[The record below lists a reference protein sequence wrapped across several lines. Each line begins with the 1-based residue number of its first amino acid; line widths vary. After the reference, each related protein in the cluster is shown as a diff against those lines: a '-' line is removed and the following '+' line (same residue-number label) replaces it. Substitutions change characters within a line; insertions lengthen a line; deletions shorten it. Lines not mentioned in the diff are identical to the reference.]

1 MSIEELQKDYK
12 DFLDDTNR
20 KDNKNSKNMF
30 KRDYITWYVEMFG
43 MNDERTKDIINKLEA
58 V

>member
-20 KDNKNSKNMF
+20 KDNKNSKNIF
-30 KRDYITWYVEMFG
+30 KKDYITWYTEMFG